1 MMKLILSCLLAPA
14 AAIREQSLQERSSLL
29 AQTWDQVLDD
39 ASPKANPVS
48 RAVNLLKEMSVT
60 LQKDMDED
68 EALYGKLAC
77 WCRDNSAAKKKS
89 IKSGTEKVAELEASI
104 EGGTAS
110 SGSLNVK
117 IKELEGEVADNKQT
131 LATATALRK
140 KELSAFAASEK
151 EAVANI
157 AGLKGAVIVLSKH
170 HGAALPQLSVSFLQS
185 ASTKKDDEPWGLES
199 KDQRDLDMFMS
210 DNSFDSSNA
219 DTASVD
225 MHSESRF
232 LQKVKKV
239 QNAHLK
245 DGWTVDEVASVQS
258 ALRTASAFVQK
269 RGQDASAYVPA
280 YESQSGE
287 IFGVLK
293 QLQEDMEKDLSE
305 SQKTESKRAGDF
317 ADLRKAKTEEI
328 DGGWK
333 SSEQK
338 EDELAKT
345 DNDLADAKEDLGQT
359 QTTLADDT
367 KFAEN
372 LKSTCDEADANFA
385 QRKASRLAEIKSV
398 ADAVAILSEDEAKDA
413 MEGTFNKK
421 GANFLQ
427 LSSQKNT
434 LRRRQAAKLLRRQAA
449 KFSSPALALLASS
462 VELDAFTK
470 VKLVID
476 KMVATLATQ
485 QSDEVKKNDWCTS
498 ELQSNDMA
506 TMKSNDRKADL
517 EAAAEERSVTIKTV
531 TEEIAATKK
540 AINDAQV
547 SLQQATVQRKKDN
560 QDFQKTVADQMLT
573 IKVLEKAMNR
583 LATYYDNA
591 ALIQIHARHTMAKQ
605 TPPVPQVKYEASKA
619 AGGVISLIEKLV
631 YDAKEIMAESKKA
644 ESEAQSAYE
653 ELVADTNDTTKSLT
667 KTVLTKTDVKV
678 EAKKD
683 LMQKNLDLKE
693 TGKELER
700 LAATD
705 GDLHKDC
712 DYVLKNFGVRQ
723 QARSEEIESLK
734 QAKSIL
740 SGASV

>member
-1 MMKLILSCLLAPA
+1 MMMKLILSCLLTSVV
-14 AAIREQSLQERSSLL
+14 AIREQTVQERTSLL
-29 AQTWDQVLDD
+29 AQTWDRALDD

-60 LQKDMDED
+60 LKKDMEED
-68 EALYGKLAC
+68 EALYGKLSC
-77 WCRDNSAAKKKS
+77 WCKDNSAAKKKS

-110 SGSLNVK
+110 SGNLKGK
-117 IKELEGEVADNKQT
+117 IKELDGEVADNKDT
-131 LATATALRK
+131 LAKATALRK

-151 EAVANI
+151 DAVANI
-157 AGLKGAVIVLSKH
+157 ANLKGAVVVLSKH
-170 HGAALPQLSVSFLQS
+170 HGAALPQLAVSFFQS
-185 ASTKKDDEPWGLES
+185 ESKKDQPWGLES
-199 KDQRDLDMFMS
+199 QDQRDLDMFMS

-225 MHSESRF
+225 MQSESRF
-232 LQKVKKV
+232 LQKVNKV
-239 QNAHLK
+239 QNAPLK
-245 DGWTVDEVASVQS
+245 DGWSVNDVASVQS

-359 QTTLADDT
+359 KTTLADDT

-398 ADAVAILSEDEAKDA
+398 SDAVAILSDDEAKDA

-427 LSSQKNT
+427 LSSQKTT

-449 KFSSPALALLASS
+449 KFNSPALALLATSA
-462 VELDAFTK
+462 ELDAFTK

-476 KMVATLATQ
+476 KMVATLSTQ
-485 QSDEVKKNDWCTS
+485 QADEVKKNDWCTS

-506 TMKSNDRKADL
+506 TLKSKDRSADL
-517 EAAAEERSVTIKTV
+517 DAAAEERSVTIKTV
-531 TEEIAATKK
+531 TEEIAAAKK

-573 IKVLEKAMNR
+573 IKVLEKAMDR

-591 ALIQIHARHTMAKQ
+591 ALVQIHAMHKKQ
-605 TPPVPQVKYEASKA
+605 TPPVPQMKYKASA
-619 AGGVISLIEKLV
+619 ASGGVISLIEKLV
-631 YDAKEIMAESKKA
+631 YDAKEIMGESKKA
-644 ESEAQSAYE
+644 ESEAQAAYE
-653 ELVADTNDTTKSLT
+653 ELVADTNDSTKSLT